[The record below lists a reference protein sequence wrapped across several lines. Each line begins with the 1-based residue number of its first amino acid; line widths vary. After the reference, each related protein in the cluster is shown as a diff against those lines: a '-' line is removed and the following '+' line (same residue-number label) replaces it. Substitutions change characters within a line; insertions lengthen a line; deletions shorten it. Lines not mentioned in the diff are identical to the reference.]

1 MPNSTQYESDGDVIM
16 SAAHQPVFEFLHAPK
31 LMGWSQDALVT
42 WKKQREQYEECIRQ
56 RCVESG
62 ERPEHVQSAKNAQ
75 VPDLDAFF
83 KRNLNVDMYE
93 GDIDVRVLKFFREF
107 SDLTEKNGLGDIL
120 GVGDPSKPGYS
131 ERMKLRCAIR
141 IANMEPAVLRDEVCC
156 HTKPTYHILTRD
168 QKTKTSSEKKDR
180 PNSDNLHGGDSKK
193 SGARQAEPGGAR
205 SEGPPKRAEP
215 KAKPPR
221 TGCWHCKVA
230 ARGLKGQEGATS
242 SFIPRQS
249 LEELIELGADVEVRP
264 LQNDEEVNGAG
275 GAVIVCHE
283 SVKLDLRL
291 QTVAGPVHLAEV
303 VCIVLEGPEEA
314 FILGN
319 DMLVSLGIDVNA
331 QLSQLAGGRVDE
343 DQDPFE
349 PVEPRAVSPC
359 DVRNLLE
366 AMVTAAGDNGFP
378 PDYLPVLLD
387 LVMEFEDVFRI
398 ELGNDPPANVEP
410 LRITIRDGAQPYRTR
425 PRRYAPAQSDFLQA
439 HTQKLLDMGFISR
452 NQQSHWACA
461 AVLLPISL
469 LQLAGQEIMSFV
481 TDDAV
486 FTPTR
491 VPQVATDSAFHFH
504 SQLQML

>member
-1 MPNSTQYESDGDVIM
+1 M
-16 SAAHQPVFEFLHAPK
+16 
-31 LMGWSQDALVT
+31 
-42 WKKQREQYEECIRQ
+42 
-56 RCVESG
+56 
-62 ERPEHVQSAKNAQ
+62 
-75 VPDLDAFF
+75 
-83 KRNLNVDMYE
+83 
-93 GDIDVRVLKFFREF
+93 
-107 SDLTEKNGLGDIL
+107 
-120 GVGDPSKPGYS
+120 
-131 ERMKLRCAIR
+131 
-141 IANMEPAVLRDEVCC
+141 
-156 HTKPTYHILTRD
+156 
-168 QKTKTSSEKKDR
+168 
-180 PNSDNLHGGDSKK
+180 HGGDSKK

-221 TGCWHCKVA
+221 TGCWHCKGDHWLRDCPSATEADKA
-230 ARGLKGQEGATS
+230 AAVDRMKSLREASKAKKAGPALAIGEVTVNGLIALPYCADSGATS

-264 LQNDEEVNGAG
+264 LQNDEEVNVAG

-425 PRRYAPAQSDFLQA
+425 PRRYAPAQSDILQA
-439 HTQKLLDMGFISR
+439 HTQKLLDM
-452 NQQSHWACA
+452 APDLA
-461 AVLLPISL
+461 AAARRLPLHPDS
-469 LQLAGQEIMSFV
+469 QEIMSFV

-491 VPQVATDSAFHFH
+491 VPQVATDSAFHFQ